1 MAEHAVATVG
11 EIREGK
17 RKIVQIGKISI
28 GVFNIK
34 GEFFAIKN
42 ICPHKGAP
50 LCKGSVQGMYVCG
63 DNLDDVRLINEGEI
77 LRCPWHGWEFDIKS
91 GKSIIDPNRY
101 YVKNYE
107 VTVDTDQPAD
117 AQVETFPT
125 SIREKNVIVHV

>member
-1 MAEHAVATVG
+1 MAEHVVATVG

-17 RKIVQIGKISI
+17 RKIVKIGNISI

-63 DNLDDVRLINEGEI
+63 DDLDDVRLINEGEI
-77 LRCPWHGWEFDIKS
+77 LRCPWHGWEFNIKS
-91 GKSIIDPNRY
+91 GKSIVDPNRY

-107 VTVDTDQPAD
+107 VTVDREQPVD

-125 SIREKNVIVHV
+125 SVRDKNVIVHV